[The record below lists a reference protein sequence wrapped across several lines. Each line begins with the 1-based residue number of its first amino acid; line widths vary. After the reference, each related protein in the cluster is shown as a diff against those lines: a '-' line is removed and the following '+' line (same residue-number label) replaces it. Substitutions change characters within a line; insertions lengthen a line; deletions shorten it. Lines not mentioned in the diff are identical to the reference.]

1 MIEVGVRE
9 LRNGLTRYL
18 RLAEKGQPVLVTR
31 GKRPIAML
39 HKPDSTSARTEE
51 EMVAALV
58 AEGKLLPAKRPG
70 PVKPF
75 KPVRVK
81 GKPVSQMIIEDRR

>member
-1 MIEVGVRE
+1 MVEVGVRE
-9 LRNGLTRYL
+9 LRNSLTRYL

-31 GKRPIAML
+31 DKRPIVVL
-39 HKPDSTSARTEE
+39 QKPQTTSAHSEE
-51 EMVAALV
+51 EKIAALV
-58 AEGKLLPAKRPG
+58 AEGKLLPPKRPG

-75 KPVRVK
+75 KPIRVK

>member
-1 MIEVGVRE
+1 MIQIGVRQ

-18 RLAEKGQPVLVTR
+18 RLAEKGQPVLVTNR
-31 GKRPIAML
+31 NRPIAMIK
-39 HKPDSTSARTEE
+39 KPDRTSAQTEE
-51 EMVAALV
+51 EIVAALV
-58 AEGKLLPAKRPG
+58 AEGKLLPAKQPG